1 MDGFEILEKLGDG
14 AYSVVYKVRRKED
27 NKVYALKKVKLQNL
41 SDKEKENSLNE
52 VRILASV
59 KSTFVI
65 AYKEAF
71 IDEKDQ
77 SLCIVMEY
85 ADKGDL
91 YQKIC
96 QFKKMGCLIE
106 EVDVWRIF
114 IQMTKGLKALHD
126 LKILHRDLKSANIF
140 LFSDGSAKIGDLNVS
155 KVAYKG
161 LGYTQTGTPYYASPE
176 VWRDEPYDIKSDIWS
191 LACVTYEMLAL
202 HPPFRA
208 ENMEALY
215 NKVVKCQYGKISDR
229 YSNDISEII
238 KLLLKVKS
246 KDRPTC
252 GQILKH
258 PLVKKRLEFFQA
270 QAGNENIDIDDME
283 EGVLLRTIRI
293 PQNIL
298 FLSDKLP
305 EANYENPYQ
314 KIKNKKSM
322 EKNNS
327 VEKHKDK
334 GNTFPNSCLPD
345 INSKIKK
352 SKQKDSNNNTINNEE
367 EKVCRETDININN
380 NNNIPK
386 IKKKINIVQNK
397 SNNILSIGNKNKGHS
412 LLEKAKLININ
423 DIYNNKQS
431 NVETETNPINIKKE
445 RNNLSKN
452 SSSSKNKN
460 NINIKTIH
468 EKNIDKIYNN
478 EEKNDFKLEDIN
490 QNNNINMNL
499 NMNVNIPSHK
509 KVHSKKNNKRL
520 KELQKYFND
529 LGINEAYKLYIP
541 QLNVVSPNN
550 NNSNN
555 NFNNINNNVNNMKN
569 TKNVNTKKIGNRY
582 GQALPNL
589 YQPHR
594 IRKNNSNSLNHYDN
608 KKNDFIPKPMANR
621 KFNLLLNK
629 KFGIKFI

>member
-27 NKVYALKKVKLQNL
+27 SKIYALKKVRLQNL
-41 SDKEKENSLNE
+41 SEKEKENSLNE

-65 AYKEAF
+65 SYKEAF
-71 IDEKDQ
+71 IDENEK

-96 QFKKMGCLIE
+96 QFKKMGCLID

-155 KVAYKG
+155 KVAHKG

-215 NKVVKCQYGKISDR
+215 NKVIKCQYGKISDR
-229 YSNDISEII
+229 YSSDISEII

-258 PLVKKRLEFFQA
+258 PLVKKRIEFFQA
-270 QAGNENIDIDDME
+270 EAGNENIDIDDME
-283 EGVLLRTIRI
+283 EGVLLKTIRI
-293 PQNIL
+293 PKNIL
-298 FLSDKLP
+298 CLTDKLP
-305 EANYENPYQ
+305 EANYDNPYH
-314 KIKNKKSM
+314 KKKFKKEGSLD
-322 EKNNS
+322 KNND
-327 VEKHKDK
+327 KDK
-334 GNTFPNSCLPD
+334 SNNNTNSDSNKGSTFPNNCLPD

-352 SKQKDSNNNTINNEE
+352 RNDSINSNNLSSEE
-367 EKVCRETDININN
+367 EKVHRNTDLNN
-380 NNNIPK
+380 NYRNKKSN
-386 IKKKINIVQNK
+386 KKK
-397 SNNILSIGNKNKGHS
+397 
-412 LLEKAKLININ
+412 LLTIEPTVDGRGLLKRAKLININ
-423 DIYNNKQS
+423 SKNNNNSKQDII
-431 NVETETNPINIKKE
+431 TETLSTRPLISVE
-445 RNNLSKN
+445 RERIDLKN
-452 SSSSKNKN
+452 SSSSKNK
-460 NINIKTIH
+460 INIKTI
-468 EKNIDKIYNN
+468 DKLYNN
-478 EEKNDFKLEDIN
+478 EEKSNLKTDEIKIEN
-490 QNNNINMNL
+490 PNNANL
-499 NMNVNIPSHK
+499 PNHRRYQTK
-509 KVHSKKNNKRL
+509 KNKRL
-520 KELQKYFND
+520 KELHKYFND
-529 LGINEAYKLYIP
+529 LGINDTYKLYIP
-541 QLNVVSPNN
+541 QINMANSNKNKCNN
-550 NNSNN
+550 NLTN
-555 NFNNINNNVNNMKN
+555 NNINNI
-569 TKNVNTKKIGNRY
+569 KNVNQKRIGNRY
-582 GQALPNL
+582 GHNLPNL

-594 IRKNNSNSLNHYDN
+594 IRKNNSNSLKHYDDI
-608 KKNDFIPKPMANR
+608 KFDLVVKPMQNR
-621 KFNLLLNK
+621 KLNLNL
-629 KFGIKFI
+629 IKI

>member
-1 MDGFEILEKLGDG
+1 MEGFEILEKLGDG

-27 NKVYALKKVKLQNL
+27 SKIYALKKVRLQNL
-41 SDKEKENSLNE
+41 SEKEKENSLNE

-96 QFKKMGCLIE
+96 QFKKIGCLIE

-114 IQMTKGLKALHD
+114 IQMVKGLKALHD

-208 ENMEALY
+208 ENMEKLY
-215 NKVVKCQYGKISDR
+215 KKVVNCQYGKISER
-229 YSNDISEII
+229 YSNDICEII

-258 PLVKKRLEFFQA
+258 PLVKKRIEFFQA

-293 PQNIL
+293 PKNIL

-305 EANYENPYQ
+305 EANYDNPLQ
-314 KIKNKKSM
+314 KIKNKK
-322 EKNNS
+322 EGS
-327 VEKHKDK
+327 VEKDKDKISNDNNK

-345 INSKIKK
+345 IKCNIKK
-352 SKQKDSNNNTINNEE
+352 RNQNDNNTINSNEE
-367 EKVCRETDININN
+367 EKVHRETDININN
-380 NNNIPK
+380 IYKNR
-386 IKKKINIVQNK
+386 KINILPKNK
-397 SNNILSIGNKNKGHS
+397 NSINNISNKIIKEKKNEGTG
-412 LLEKAKLININ
+412 LLKKAKLITIN
-423 DIYNNKQS
+423 DNHNKGKGNNQQ
-431 NVETETNPINIKKE
+431 NLITDINPLVNLSKE
-445 RNNLSKN
+445 KNSLSKN
-452 SSSSKNKN
+452 SSSTKNTN

-468 EKNIDKIYNN
+468 EKNTDNIYNN
-478 EEKNDFKLEDIN
+478 EEKTDIKLEDMN
-490 QNNNINMNL
+490 NL
-499 NMNVNIPSHK
+499 NIPTHK
-509 KVHSKKNNKRL
+509 RFKSRKNNKRL

-541 QLNVVSPNN
+541 QLNIVNNNNN
-550 NNSNN
+550 NNSSNN
-555 NFNNINNNVNNMKN
+555 NFQNINNQNNSNKKN
-569 TKNVNTKKIGNRY
+569 NQRKNGNRY
-582 GQALPNL
+582 GQVLPNL

-594 IRKNNSNSLNHYDN
+594 FTKNNSNSLNHYDN
-608 KKNDFIPKPMANR
+608 SKYDLIPKPLPNR
-621 KFNLLLNK
+621 KLNLLLNK
-629 KFGIKFI
+629 KFGIKLI

>member
-27 NKVYALKKVKLQNL
+27 SKIYALKKVRLQNL
-41 SDKEKENSLNE
+41 SEKEKENSLNE

-65 AYKEAF
+65 SYKEAF
-71 IDEKDQ
+71 IDENEK

-96 QFKKMGCLIE
+96 QFKKMGCLID

-155 KVAYKG
+155 KVAHKG

-191 LACVTYEMLAL
+191 LACVTYEMIAL

-215 NKVVKCQYGKISDR
+215 NKVIKCQYGKISDR
-229 YSNDISEII
+229 YSSDISEII

-258 PLVKKRLEFFQA
+258 PLVKKRIEFFQA
-270 QAGNENIDIDDME
+270 EAGNENIDIDDME
-283 EGVLLRTIRI
+283 EGVLLKTIRI
-293 PQNIL
+293 PKNIL
-298 FLSDKLP
+298 CLTDKLP
-305 EANYENPYQ
+305 EANYDNPYH
-314 KIKNKKSM
+314 KKKFKKEGSI
-322 EKNNS
+322 EKDND
-327 VEKHKDK
+327 KDK
-334 GNTFPNSCLPD
+334 INNNTNIDCNKGSTFPNNCLPD

-352 SKQKDSNNNTINNEE
+352 KNDSNYTNEE
-367 EKVCRETDININN
+367 EKVHRNTDLNSNYRN
-380 NNNIPK
+380 KKSN
-386 IKKKINIVQNK
+386 KKK
-397 SNNILSIGNKNKGHS
+397 
-412 LLEKAKLININ
+412 LLTIEPTVEGRLLKRSKLININ
-423 DIYNNKQS
+423 SKINNNSKQ
-431 NVETETNPINIKKE
+431 EIITETLSTRPLISVEKE
-445 RNNLSKN
+445 RIDLKN
-452 SSSSKNKN
+452 SSSSKNK
-460 NINIKTIH
+460 INIKTI
-468 EKNIDKIYNN
+468 DKLYNN
-478 EEKNDFKLEDIN
+478 EEKSNLKTDEIKIEN
-490 QNNNINMNL
+490 PNNANL
-499 NMNVNIPSHK
+499 PNHK
-509 KVHSKKNNKRL
+509 RYQTKKNKRL
-520 KELQKYFND
+520 KELHKYFND
-529 LGINEAYKLYIP
+529 LGINDTYKLYIP
-541 QLNVVSPNN
+541 QIGIANSNKNKCNN
-550 NNSNN
+550 NLTN
-555 NFNNINNNVNNMKN
+555 NNINNIKN
-569 TKNVNTKKIGNRY
+569 ANQKRIGNRY
-582 GQALPNL
+582 GHNLPNL

-594 IRKNNSNSLNHYDN
+594 IRKNNSNSLKHYDDI
-608 KKNDFIPKPMANR
+608 KFDLVVKPMQHR
-621 KFNLLLNK
+621 KLNLNS
-629 KFGIKFI
+629 IKI

>member
-27 NKVYALKKVKLQNL
+27 SKIYALKKVRLHNL
-41 SDKEKENSLNE
+41 SEKEKENSLNE

-65 AYKEAF
+65 SYKEAF
-71 IDEKDQ
+71 IDENEK

-96 QFKKMGCLIE
+96 QFKKMGCLID

-155 KVAYKG
+155 KVAHKG

-191 LACVTYEMLAL
+191 LACVTYEMIAL

-215 NKVVKCQYGKISDR
+215 NKVIKCQYGKISDR
-229 YSNDISEII
+229 YSSDISEII

-258 PLVKKRLEFFQA
+258 PLVKKRIEFFQA
-270 QAGNENIDIDDME
+270 EAGNENIDIDDME
-283 EGVLLRTIRI
+283 EGVLLKTIRI
-293 PQNIL
+293 PKNIL
-298 FLSDKLP
+298 CLTDKLP
-305 EANYENPYQ
+305 EANYDNPYH
-314 KIKNKKSM
+314 KKKFKKEGSI
-322 EKNNS
+322 EKDND
-327 VEKHKDK
+327 KDK
-334 GNTFPNSCLPD
+334 DKINNNTNIDCNKGSTFPNNCLPD

-352 SKQKDSNNNTINNEE
+352 KNDSNYTNEE
-367 EKVCRETDININN
+367 EKVHRNTDLNN
-380 NNNIPK
+380 NYRNKKSN
-386 IKKKINIVQNK
+386 KKK
-397 SNNILSIGNKNKGHS
+397 
-412 LLEKAKLININ
+412 LLTIEPTVEGRGLLKRSKLININ
-423 DIYNNKQS
+423 SKINNNSKQEIITEALS
-431 NVETETNPINIKKE
+431 TRPLISVEKE
-445 RNNLSKN
+445 RIDLKN
-452 SSSSKNKN
+452 SSSSKNK
-460 NINIKTIH
+460 INIKTI
-468 EKNIDKIYNN
+468 DKLYNN
-478 EEKNDFKLEDIN
+478 EEKSNVKTDEIKIEN
-490 QNNNINMNL
+490 PNNANL
-499 NMNVNIPSHK
+499 PNHK
-509 KVHSKKNNKRL
+509 RYQTKKNKRL
-520 KELQKYFND
+520 KELHKYFND
-529 LGINEAYKLYIP
+529 LGINDTYKLYIP
-541 QLNVVSPNN
+541 QIGIANSNKNKCNN
-550 NNSNN
+550 NLTN
-555 NFNNINNNVNNMKN
+555 NNINNIKN
-569 TKNVNTKKIGNRY
+569 ANQKRIGNRY
-582 GQALPNL
+582 GHNLPNL

-594 IRKNNSNSLNHYDN
+594 IRKNNSNSLKHYDDI
-608 KKNDFIPKPMANR
+608 KFDLVVKPMQHR
-621 KFNLLLNK
+621 KLNLNS
-629 KFGIKFI
+629 IKI

>member
-27 NKVYALKKVKLQNL
+27 SKIYALKKVRLQNL
-41 SDKEKENSLNE
+41 SEKEKENSLNE

-65 AYKEAF
+65 SYKEAF
-71 IDEKDQ
+71 IDENEK

-96 QFKKMGCLIE
+96 QFKKMGCLID

-155 KVAYKG
+155 KVAHKG

-191 LACVTYEMLAL
+191 LACVTYEMIAL

-215 NKVVKCQYGKISDR
+215 NKVIKCQYGKISDR
-229 YSNDISEII
+229 YSSDISEII

-258 PLVKKRLEFFQA
+258 PLVKKRIEFFQA
-270 QAGNENIDIDDME
+270 EAGNENIDIDDME
-283 EGVLLRTIRI
+283 EGVLLKTIRI
-293 PQNIL
+293 PKNIL
-298 FLSDKLP
+298 CLTDKLP
-305 EANYENPYQ
+305 EANYDNPYH
-314 KIKNKKSM
+314 KKKFKKEGSI
-322 EKNNS
+322 EKDND
-327 VEKHKDK
+327 KDK
-334 GNTFPNSCLPD
+334 DKINNNTNIDCNKGSTFPNNCLPD

-352 SKQKDSNNNTINNEE
+352 KNDSNYTNEE
-367 EKVCRETDININN
+367 EKVHRNTDLNN
-380 NNNIPK
+380 NYRNKKSN
-386 IKKKINIVQNK
+386 KKK
-397 SNNILSIGNKNKGHS
+397 
-412 LLEKAKLININ
+412 LLTIEPTVEGRGLLKRSKLININ
-423 DIYNNKQS
+423 SKINNNSKQ
-431 NVETETNPINIKKE
+431 EIITETLSTRPLISVEKE
-445 RNNLSKN
+445 RIDLKN
-452 SSSSKNKN
+452 SSSSKNK
-460 NINIKTIH
+460 INIKTI
-468 EKNIDKIYNN
+468 DKLYNN
-478 EEKNDFKLEDIN
+478 EEKSNLKADEIKIEN
-490 QNNNINMNL
+490 PNNANL
-499 NMNVNIPSHK
+499 PNHK
-509 KVHSKKNNKRL
+509 RYQTKKNKRL
-520 KELQKYFND
+520 KELHKYFND
-529 LGINEAYKLYIP
+529 LGINDTYKLYIP
-541 QLNVVSPNN
+541 QIGIANSNKNKCNN
-550 NNSNN
+550 NLTN
-555 NFNNINNNVNNMKN
+555 NNINNIKN
-569 TKNVNTKKIGNRY
+569 ANQKRIVNRY
-582 GQALPNL
+582 GHNLPNL

-594 IRKNNSNSLNHYDN
+594 IRKNNSNSLKHYDDI
-608 KKNDFIPKPMANR
+608 KFDLVVKPMQHR
-621 KFNLLLNK
+621 KLNLNS
-629 KFGIKFI
+629 IKI

>member
-27 NKVYALKKVKLQNL
+27 SKIYALKKVRLQNL
-41 SDKEKENSLNE
+41 SEKEKENSLNE

-65 AYKEAF
+65 SYKEAF
-71 IDEKDQ
+71 IDENEK

-96 QFKKMGCLIE
+96 QFKKMGCLID

-155 KVAYKG
+155 KVAHKG

-191 LACVTYEMLAL
+191 LACVTYEMIAL

-215 NKVVKCQYGKISDR
+215 NKVIKCQYGKISDR
-229 YSNDISEII
+229 YSSDISEII

-258 PLVKKRLEFFQA
+258 PLVKKRIEFFQA
-270 QAGNENIDIDDME
+270 EAGNENIDIDDME
-283 EGVLLRTIRI
+283 EGVLLKTIRI
-293 PQNIL
+293 PKNIL
-298 FLSDKLP
+298 CLTDKLP
-305 EANYENPYQ
+305 EANYDNPYHKKKFKKEGSIEKDNDKD
-314 KIKNKKSM
+314 KI
-322 EKNNS
+322 NNNTNI
-327 VEKHKDK
+327 DCNK
-334 GNTFPNSCLPD
+334 GNTFPNNCLPD

-352 SKQKDSNNNTINNEE
+352 KNDSNYTNEE
-367 EKVCRETDININN
+367 EKVHRNTDLNN
-380 NNNIPK
+380 NYRNKKSN
-386 IKKKINIVQNK
+386 KKK
-397 SNNILSIGNKNKGHS
+397 
-412 LLEKAKLININ
+412 LLTIEPTVEGRGLLKRSKLININ
-423 DIYNNKQS
+423 SKINNNSKQ
-431 NVETETNPINIKKE
+431 EIITETLSTRPLISVEKE
-445 RNNLSKN
+445 RIDLKN
-452 SSSSKNKN
+452 SSSSKNK
-460 NINIKTIH
+460 INIKTI
-468 EKNIDKIYNN
+468 DKLYNN
-478 EEKNDFKLEDIN
+478 EEKSNLKTDEIKIEN
-490 QNNNINMNL
+490 PNNANL
-499 NMNVNIPSHK
+499 PNHK
-509 KVHSKKNNKRL
+509 RYQTKKNKRL
-520 KELQKYFND
+520 KELHKYFND
-529 LGINEAYKLYIP
+529 LGINDTYKLYIP
-541 QLNVVSPNN
+541 QIGIANSNKNKCNN
-550 NNSNN
+550 NLTN
-555 NFNNINNNVNNMKN
+555 NNINNIKN
-569 TKNVNTKKIGNRY
+569 ANQKRIGNRY
-582 GQALPNL
+582 GHNLPNL

-594 IRKNNSNSLNHYDN
+594 IRKNNSNSLKHYDDI
-608 KKNDFIPKPMANR
+608 KFDLVVKPMQHR
-621 KFNLLLNK
+621 KLNLNS
-629 KFGIKFI
+629 IKI

>member
-14 AYSVVYKVRRKED
+14 SYSVVYKVKRKED
-27 NKVYALKKVKLQNL
+27 SKIYALKKVKLQNL
-41 SDKEKENSLNE
+41 SEKEKENSLNE

-215 NKVVKCQYGKISDR
+215 NKVIKCQYGKISDR
-229 YSNDISEII
+229 YSSDISEII

-258 PLVKKRLEFFQA
+258 PLVKKRLEYFQA
-270 QAGNENIDIDDME
+270 EAGNENIDIDDME

-293 PQNIL
+293 PKNIL
-298 FLSDKLP
+298 CLTDKLP
-305 EANYENPYQ
+305 EANYDNPFPKK
-314 KIKNKKSM
+314 KIKKEGNL
-322 EKNNS
+322 ERNNDKIGNNTNS
-327 VEKHKDK
+327 NINNK

-345 INSKIKK
+345 INCKINHKMNE
-352 SKQKDSNNNTINNEE
+352 NNITLPHEE
-367 EKVCRETDININN
+367 EKIHRETDSNKNLSKNKKNKKNSKNLLTIESKNEGLSLLKKAKLMDLNNIHINN
-380 NNNIPK
+380 NNNIKQDIMKEVKTKPLA
-386 IKKKINIVQNK
+386 N
-397 SNNILSIGNKNKGHS
+397 LS
-412 LLEKAKLININ
+412 
-423 DIYNNKQS
+423 
-431 NVETETNPINIKKE
+431 KE
-445 RNNLSKN
+445 RSSLSKN
-452 SSSSKNKN
+452 SSSSKNKIN
-460 NINIKTIH
+460 LNIKTIH
-468 EKNIDKIYNN
+468 EKNIDKVYNN
-478 EEKNDFKLEDIN
+478 EEKNDMKLDDIN
-490 QNNNINMNL
+490 LNL
-499 NMNVNIPSHK
+499 PTHK
-509 KVHSKKNNKRL
+509 KYQSKKRNKRL
-520 KELQKYFND
+520 KDLQKYFND

-541 QLNVVSPNN
+541 QLNLGTTP
-550 NNSNN
+550 NSNN
-555 NFNNINNNVNNMKN
+555 NHNNFNTNVNNYIKN
-569 TKNVNTKKIGNRY
+569 DNHRKIGNRY
-582 GQALPNL
+582 GQNLPSL
-589 YQPHR
+589 YKPHM
-594 IRKNNSNSLNHYDN
+594 IRKNNSNSLNHYDTE
-608 KKNDFIPKPMANR
+608 KYDLIPKPLN
-621 KFNLLLNK
+621 KKLNVLLNK
-629 KFGIKFI
+629 KFGIKLI

>member
-27 NKVYALKKVKLQNL
+27 SNIYALKKVRLQNL

-96 QFKKMGCLIE
+96 QFKKIGCLIE

-114 IQMTKGLKALHD
+114 IQMVKGLKALHD

-155 KVAYKG
+155 KVAHKG

-215 NKVVKCQYGKISDR
+215 NKVVKCQYGKISER
-229 YSNDISEII
+229 YSSDISEII

-246 KDRPTC
+246 KERPTC

-258 PLVKKRLEFFQA
+258 PLVKKRIEFFQA
-270 QAGNENIDIDDME
+270 EAGNENIDIDDME

-293 PQNIL
+293 PKNIL

-314 KIKNKKSM
+314 KVKNKKDGSV
-322 EKNNS
+322 EKNND
-327 VEKHKDK
+327 KINNINNK

-345 INSKIKK
+345 INLKFKK
-352 SKQKDSNNNTINNEE
+352 KKQNENNNNTINNEE
-367 EKVCRETDININN
+367 EKVHRETDININN
-380 NNNIPK
+380 LNKNIKNNL
-386 IKKKINIVQNK
+386 QNK
-397 SNNILSIGNKNKGHS
+397 ILKEKKSDGMG
-412 LLEKAKLININ
+412 LLKKAKLIKIN
-423 DIYNNKQS
+423 DIHNKNS
-431 NVETETNPINIKKE
+431 PKHKSVTEMNPLSKE
-445 RNNLSKN
+445 KSSLCKN
-452 SSSSKNKN
+452 SSSSKNKIN
-460 NINIKTIH
+460 LNIKTIQ
-468 EKNIDKIYNN
+468 EKTIDNQYNN
-478 EEKNDFKLEDIN
+478 EEKTKED
-490 QNNNINMNL
+490 NL
-499 NMNVNIPSHK
+499 NLPTHK
-509 KVHSKKNNKRL
+509 RFQSRKNNKRL

-541 QLNVVSPNN
+541 QLNMVSPNN
-550 NNSNN
+550 NNSNSNFQNSN
-555 NFNNINNNVNNMKN
+555 NYNSNIKYNN
-569 TKNVNTKKIGNRY
+569 KKSKGNRY
-582 GQALPNL
+582 GQVLPNL
-589 YQPHR
+589 YQNYR
-594 IRKNNSNSLNHYDN
+594 INRNNSNSLNHYDN
-608 KKNDFIPKPMANR
+608 SKYDLIPKPLPNR
-621 KFNLLLNK
+621 KLNLLLNK
-629 KFGIKFI
+629 KFGIKLI

>member
-27 NKVYALKKVKLQNL
+27 SKIYALKKVRLQNL
-41 SDKEKENSLNE
+41 SEKEKENSLNE

-65 AYKEAF
+65 SYKEAF
-71 IDEKDQ
+71 IDENEK

-96 QFKKMGCLIE
+96 QFKKMGCLID

-155 KVAYKG
+155 KVAHKG

-191 LACVTYEMLAL
+191 LACVTYEMIAL

-215 NKVVKCQYGKISDR
+215 NKVIKCQYGKISDR
-229 YSNDISEII
+229 YSSDISEII

-258 PLVKKRLEFFQA
+258 PLVKKRIEFFQA
-270 QAGNENIDIDDME
+270 EAGNENIDIDDME
-283 EGVLLRTIRI
+283 EGVLLKTIRI
-293 PQNIL
+293 PKNIL
-298 FLSDKLP
+298 CLTDKLP
-305 EANYENPYQ
+305 EANYDNPYH
-314 KIKNKKSM
+314 KKKFKKEGSI
-322 EKNNS
+322 EKDND
-327 VEKHKDK
+327 KDK
-334 GNTFPNSCLPD
+334 INNNTNIDCNKGSTFPNNCLPD

-352 SKQKDSNNNTINNEE
+352 KNDSNYTNEE
-367 EKVCRETDININN
+367 EKVHRNTDLNN
-380 NNNIPK
+380 NYRNKKSN
-386 IKKKINIVQNK
+386 KKK
-397 SNNILSIGNKNKGHS
+397 
-412 LLEKAKLININ
+412 LLTIEPTVEGRGLLKRSKLININ
-423 DIYNNKQS
+423 SKINNNSKQ
-431 NVETETNPINIKKE
+431 EIITETLSTRPLISVEKE
-445 RNNLSKN
+445 RIDLKN
-452 SSSSKNKN
+452 SSSSKNK
-460 NINIKTIH
+460 INIKTI
-468 EKNIDKIYNN
+468 DKLYNN
-478 EEKNDFKLEDIN
+478 EEKSNVKTDEIKIEN
-490 QNNNINMNL
+490 PNNANL
-499 NMNVNIPSHK
+499 PNHK
-509 KVHSKKNNKRL
+509 RYQTKKNKRL
-520 KELQKYFND
+520 KELHKYFND
-529 LGINEAYKLYIP
+529 LGINDTYKLYIP
-541 QLNVVSPNN
+541 QIGIANSNKNKCNN
-550 NNSNN
+550 NLTNN
-555 NFNNINNNVNNMKN
+555 NIKNIIQ
-569 TKNVNTKKIGNRY
+569 KKIGNRY
-582 GQALPNL
+582 GHNLPNL

-594 IRKNNSNSLNHYDN
+594 IRKNNSNSLKHYDDI
-608 KKNDFIPKPMANR
+608 KFDLVVKPMKNR
-621 KFNLLLNK
+621 KLNLNL
-629 KFGIKFI
+629 IKV

>member
-14 AYSVVYKVRRKED
+14 SYSVVYKVKRKED
-27 NKVYALKKVKLQNL
+27 SKIYALKKVKLQNL
-41 SDKEKENSLNE
+41 SEKEKENSLNE

-155 KVAYKG
+155 KVAHKG

-215 NKVVKCQYGKISDR
+215 NKVIKCQYGKISDR
-229 YSNDISEII
+229 YSSDISEIL

-246 KDRPTC
+246 KNRPTC

-258 PLVKKRLEFFQA
+258 PLVKKRLEYFQA
-270 QAGNENIDIDDME
+270 EAGNENIDIDDME

-293 PQNIL
+293 PKNIL
-298 FLSDKLP
+298 CLTDKLP
-305 EANYENPYQ
+305 EANYDNPFPKK
-314 KIKNKKSM
+314 KIKKEGNL
-322 EKNNS
+322 ERNNDKIGNNTNS
-327 VEKHKDK
+327 NINNK

-345 INSKIKK
+345 INCKINHKMNEK
-352 SKQKDSNNNTINNEE
+352 NITLPHEE
-367 EKVCRETDININN
+367 EKIHRETDSNKNLSKNKKNKKNSKNLLTIESKNEGLSLLKKAKLMDLNNIHINN
-380 NNNIPK
+380 NNNIKQDIMKEVKTKPLA
-386 IKKKINIVQNK
+386 N
-397 SNNILSIGNKNKGHS
+397 LS
-412 LLEKAKLININ
+412 
-423 DIYNNKQS
+423 
-431 NVETETNPINIKKE
+431 KE
-445 RNNLSKN
+445 RSSLSKN
-452 SSSSKNKN
+452 SSSSKNKIN
-460 NINIKTIH
+460 LNIKTIH
-468 EKNIDKIYNN
+468 EKNIDKVYNN
-478 EEKNDFKLEDIN
+478 EEKNDMKLDDIN
-490 QNNNINMNL
+490 LNL
-499 NMNVNIPSHK
+499 PTHK
-509 KVHSKKNNKRL
+509 KYQSKKRNKRL
-520 KELQKYFND
+520 KDLQKYFND

-541 QLNVVSPNN
+541 QLNLGTTA
-550 NNSNN
+550 NSNN
-555 NFNNINNNVNNMKN
+555 YHNNFNTNVNNYIKN
-569 TKNVNTKKIGNRY
+569 DNHRKIGNRY
-582 GQALPNL
+582 GQNLPSL
-589 YQPHR
+589 YKPHM
-594 IRKNNSNSLNHYDN
+594 IRKNNSNSLNHYDTE
-608 KKNDFIPKPMANR
+608 KYDLIPKPPN
-621 KFNLLLNK
+621 KKLNVLLNK
-629 KFGIKFI
+629 KFGIKLI

>member
-1 MDGFEILEKLGDG
+1 MEGFEILEKLGDG

-27 NKVYALKKVKLQNL
+27 SKVYALKKVRLQNL

-71 IDEKDQ
+71 IDENDK

-114 IQMTKGLKALHD
+114 IQMVKGLKALHD

-176 VWRDEPYDIKSDIWS
+176 VWRDEPYDTKSDIWS

-215 NKVVKCQYGKISDR
+215 NKVSKCQYGKISDR

-238 KLLLKVKS
+238 KLLLKLKS
-246 KDRPTC
+246 KDRPSC

-258 PLVKKRLEFFQA
+258 PLVKKRIEFFQA

-293 PQNIL
+293 PKNIL

-305 EANYENPYQ
+305 EANYDNPHS
-314 KIKNKKSM
+314 KSKDKKEGSV
-322 EKNNS
+322 EKNN
-327 VEKHKDK
+327 EKLDNNIINK
-334 GNTFPNSCLPD
+334 GNTFPNNCLPD
-345 INSKIKK
+345 INSRIKRK
-352 SKQKDSNNNTINNEE
+352 KQNESNNNLRKEE
-367 EKVCRETDININN
+367 EKVHKETDIN
-380 NNNIPK
+380 NNIEK
-386 IKKKINIVQNK
+386 NKKIELNVIQKNK
-397 SNNILSIGNKNKGHS
+397 SNKSNKISREKKSESFG
-412 LLEKAKLININ
+412 LLKKTKLIKIN
-423 DIYNNKQS
+423 DNHSKNNNQQNLITEINPLS
-431 NVETETNPINIKKE
+431 NISKE
-445 RNNLSKN
+445 KNNLSKN
-452 SSSSKNKN
+452 SSSSKNKI

-468 EKNIDKIYNN
+468 EKNNDKFYNN
-478 EEKNDFKLEDIN
+478 EEKNDAKID
-490 QNNNINMNL
+490 NINNL
-499 NMNVNIPSHK
+499 NLPPHK
-509 KVHSKKNNKRL
+509 RFQNRKNNKRL

-529 LGINEAYKLYIP
+529 LGVNEAYKLYIP

-550 NNSNN
+550 DSKN
-555 NFNNINNNVNNMKN
+555 NFNNNKISNQN
-569 TKNVNTKKIGNRY
+569 KIGNRY
-582 GQALPNL
+582 GQHLPNL
-589 YQPHR
+589 YQHR
-594 IRKNNSNSLNHYDN
+594 IRKNNSNSLNRYDN
-608 KKNDFIPKPMANR
+608 NNKKYDIIPKPVPNR
-621 KFNLLLNK
+621 KLNLLLNK
-629 KFGIKFI
+629 KFGIKLI

>member
-27 NKVYALKKVKLQNL
+27 SKIYALKKVRLQNL
-41 SDKEKENSLNE
+41 SEKEKENSLNE

-65 AYKEAF
+65 SYKEAF
-71 IDEKDQ
+71 IDENEK

-96 QFKKMGCLIE
+96 QFKKMGCLID

-155 KVAYKG
+155 KVAHKG

-191 LACVTYEMLAL
+191 LACVTYEMIAL

-215 NKVVKCQYGKISDR
+215 NKVIKCQYGKISDR
-229 YSNDISEII
+229 YSSDISEII

-258 PLVKKRLEFFQA
+258 PLVKKRIEFFQA
-270 QAGNENIDIDDME
+270 EAGNENIDIDDME
-283 EGVLLRTIRI
+283 EGVLLKTIRI
-293 PQNIL
+293 PKNIL
-298 FLSDKLP
+298 CLTDKLP
-305 EANYENPYQ
+305 EANYDNPYH
-314 KIKNKKSM
+314 KKKFKKEGSI
-322 EKNNS
+322 EKDND
-327 VEKHKDK
+327 KDK
-334 GNTFPNSCLPD
+334 DKINNNTNIDCNKGSTFPNNCLPD

-352 SKQKDSNNNTINNEE
+352 KNDSNYTNEE
-367 EKVCRETDININN
+367 EKVHRNTDLNN
-380 NNNIPK
+380 NYRNKKSN
-386 IKKKINIVQNK
+386 KKK
-397 SNNILSIGNKNKGHS
+397 
-412 LLEKAKLININ
+412 LLTIEPTVEGRGLLKRSKLININ
-423 DIYNNKQS
+423 SKINNNSKQ
-431 NVETETNPINIKKE
+431 EIITETLSTRPLISVEKE
-445 RNNLSKN
+445 RIDLKN
-452 SSSSKNKN
+452 SSSSKNK
-460 NINIKTIH
+460 INIKTI
-468 EKNIDKIYNN
+468 DKLYNN
-478 EEKNDFKLEDIN
+478 EEKSNLKTDEIKIEN
-490 QNNNINMNL
+490 PNNANL
-499 NMNVNIPSHK
+499 PNHK
-509 KVHSKKNNKRL
+509 RYQTKKNKRL
-520 KELQKYFND
+520 KELHKYFND
-529 LGINEAYKLYIP
+529 LGINDTYKLYIP
-541 QLNVVSPNN
+541 QIGIANSNKNKCNN
-550 NNSNN
+550 NLTN
-555 NFNNINNNVNNMKN
+555 NNINNIKN
-569 TKNVNTKKIGNRY
+569 ANQKRIGNRY
-582 GQALPNL
+582 GHNLPNL

-594 IRKNNSNSLNHYDN
+594 IRKNNSNSLKHYEDI
-608 KKNDFIPKPMANR
+608 KFDLVVKPMQKR
-621 KFNLLLNK
+621 KLNLNL
-629 KFGIKFI
+629 IKI

>member
-1 MDGFEILEKLGDG
+1 MEGFEILEKLGDG

-27 NKVYALKKVKLQNL
+27 SKIYALKKVRLQNL
-41 SDKEKENSLNE
+41 SEKEKENSLNE

-96 QFKKMGCLIE
+96 QFKKIGCLIE

-114 IQMTKGLKALHD
+114 IQMVKGLKALHD

-208 ENMEALY
+208 ENMEKLY
-215 NKVVKCQYGKISDR
+215 KKVVNCQYGKISER
-229 YSNDISEII
+229 YSNDICEII

-258 PLVKKRLEFFQA
+258 PLVKKRIEFFQA

-293 PQNIL
+293 PKNIL

-305 EANYENPYQ
+305 EANYDNPLQ
-314 KIKNKKSM
+314 KIKNKK
-322 EKNNS
+322 EGS
-327 VEKHKDK
+327 VEKDKDKNNDNNK

-345 INSKIKK
+345 IKCNIKK
-352 SKQKDSNNNTINNEE
+352 RNQNDNNTINSNEE
-367 EKVCRETDININN
+367 EKVHRETDININN
-380 NNNIPK
+380 IYKNR
-386 IKKKINIVQNK
+386 KINILPKNK
-397 SNNILSIGNKNKGHS
+397 NSINNINNKIIKEKKNEGTG
-412 LLEKAKLININ
+412 LLKKAKLITIN
-423 DIYNNKQS
+423 DNHNKGKGNNQQ
-431 NVETETNPINIKKE
+431 NIITDINPLVNLSKE
-445 RNNLSKN
+445 KNSLSKN
-452 SSSSKNKN
+452 SSSTKNTN

-468 EKNIDKIYNN
+468 EKNIDNIYNN
-478 EEKNDFKLEDIN
+478 EEKTDIKLEDMN
-490 QNNNINMNL
+490 NL
-499 NMNVNIPSHK
+499 NIPTHK
-509 KVHSKKNNKRL
+509 RFKSRKNNKRL

-541 QLNVVSPNN
+541 QLNIVNNNNN
-550 NNSNN
+550 NNSSNN
-555 NFNNINNNVNNMKN
+555 NFQNINNQNNSNKKN
-569 TKNVNTKKIGNRY
+569 KQRKNGNRY
-582 GQALPNL
+582 GQVLPNL

-594 IRKNNSNSLNHYDN
+594 FTKNNSNSLNHYDN
-608 KKNDFIPKPMANR
+608 SKYDLIPKPLPNR
-621 KFNLLLNK
+621 KLNLLLNK
-629 KFGIKFI
+629 KFGIKLI

>member
-1 MDGFEILEKLGDG
+1 MEGFEILEKLGDG

-27 NKVYALKKVKLQNL
+27 SKIYALKKVRLQNL
-41 SDKEKENSLNE
+41 SEKEKENSLNE

-96 QFKKMGCLIE
+96 QFKKIGCLIE

-114 IQMTKGLKALHD
+114 IQMVKGLKALHD

-215 NKVVKCQYGKISDR
+215 NKVAKCQYGKISDR
-229 YSNDISEII
+229 YSSDISEII

-258 PLVKKRLEFFQA
+258 PLVKKRIEFFQA
-270 QAGNENIDIDDME
+270 EAGNENIDIEDSE

-293 PQNIL
+293 PKNIL
-298 FLSDKLP
+298 FLSEKLP
-305 EANYENPYQ
+305 EANYDNPYQ
-314 KIKNKKSM
+314 KIKNKK
-322 EKNNS
+322 NGS
-327 VEKHKDK
+327 VEKNIDKPNNMNNK

-345 INSKIKK
+345 INLKIKK
-352 SKQKDSNNNTINNEE
+352 RNQNDDNNNTINNEE
-367 EKVCRETDININN
+367 EKVHRETDIDIYNNMHKNKNI
-380 NNNIPK
+380 IL
-386 IKKKINIVQNK
+386 QNK
-397 SNNILSIGNKNKGHS
+397 ILKEKKNEGLGLFK
-412 LLEKAKLININ
+412 KAKLIKIN
-423 DIYNNKQS
+423 DKHIKNNQQQNS
-431 NVETETNPINIKKE
+431 VTEVNHLINLSKE
-445 RNNLSKN
+445 KNSLSKN
-452 SSSSKNKN
+452 SSSTKNKNN

-468 EKNIDKIYNN
+468 EKNLDNTYNN
-478 EEKNDFKLEDIN
+478 EEKTKEEN
-490 QNNNINMNL
+490 NL
-499 NMNVNIPSHK
+499 NLPTHK
-509 KVHSKKNNKRL
+509 RFQSRKNNKRL

-541 QLNVVSPNN
+541 QLNVGSPNN

-555 NFNNINNNVNNMKN
+555 NFQNINIKNNNIKKN
-569 TKNVNTKKIGNRY
+569 KGNRY

-589 YQPHR
+589 YQNYR
-594 IRKNNSNSLNHYDN
+594 INRNNSNSLNHYDN
-608 KKNDFIPKPMANR
+608 SKYDAIPKPAPNR
-621 KFNLLLNK
+621 KFNLLLHK
-629 KFGIKFI
+629 KFGIKLI

>member
-27 NKVYALKKVKLQNL
+27 SNIYALKKVRLQNL

-96 QFKKMGCLIE
+96 QFKKIGCLIE

-114 IQMTKGLKALHD
+114 IQMVKGLKALHD

-155 KVAYKG
+155 KVAHKG

-215 NKVVKCQYGKISDR
+215 NKVVKCQYGKISER
-229 YSNDISEII
+229 YSSDISEII

-246 KDRPTC
+246 KERPTC

-258 PLVKKRLEFFQA
+258 PLVKKRIEFFQA
-270 QAGNENIDIDDME
+270 EAGNENIDIDDME

-293 PQNIL
+293 PKNIL

-314 KIKNKKSM
+314 KVKNKKDGSV
-322 EKNNS
+322 EKNND
-327 VEKHKDK
+327 KINNINNK

-345 INSKIKK
+345 INLKFKK
-352 SKQKDSNNNTINNEE
+352 KKQNENNNNTINNEE
-367 EKVCRETDININN
+367 EKVHRETDININN
-380 NNNIPK
+380 LNKNIKNNL
-386 IKKKINIVQNK
+386 QNK
-397 SNNILSIGNKNKGHS
+397 ILKEKKSDGMG
-412 LLEKAKLININ
+412 LLKKAKLIKIN
-423 DIYNNKQS
+423 DIHNKNS
-431 NVETETNPINIKKE
+431 PKHKSVTEMNPLV
-445 RNNLSKN
+445 NLSKEKSSLCKN
-452 SSSSKNKN
+452 SSSSKNKIN
-460 NINIKTIH
+460 LNIKTIQ
-468 EKNIDKIYNN
+468 EKTIDNQYNN
-478 EEKNDFKLEDIN
+478 EEKTKED
-490 QNNNINMNL
+490 NL
-499 NMNVNIPSHK
+499 NLPTHK
-509 KVHSKKNNKRL
+509 RFQSRKNNKRL

-541 QLNVVSPNN
+541 QLNMVSPNN
-550 NNSNN
+550 NNSNSNFQNSN
-555 NFNNINNNVNNMKN
+555 NYNSNIKYNN
-569 TKNVNTKKIGNRY
+569 KKSKGNRY
-582 GQALPNL
+582 GQVLPNL
-589 YQPHR
+589 YQNYR
-594 IRKNNSNSLNHYDN
+594 INRNNSNSLNHYDN
-608 KKNDFIPKPMANR
+608 SKYDLIPKPLPNR
-621 KFNLLLNK
+621 KLNLLLNK
-629 KFGIKFI
+629 KFGIKLI

>member
-27 NKVYALKKVKLQNL
+27 SNIYALKKVRLQNL

-96 QFKKMGCLIE
+96 QFKKIGCLIE

-114 IQMTKGLKALHD
+114 IQMVKGLKALHD

-155 KVAYKG
+155 KVAHKG

-215 NKVVKCQYGKISDR
+215 NKVVKCQYGKISER
-229 YSNDISEII
+229 YSSDISEII

-246 KDRPTC
+246 KERPTC

-258 PLVKKRLEFFQA
+258 PLVKKRIEFFQA
-270 QAGNENIDIDDME
+270 EAGNENIDIDDME

-293 PQNIL
+293 PKNIL

-314 KIKNKKSM
+314 KVKNKKDGSV
-322 EKNNS
+322 EKNND
-327 VEKHKDK
+327 KINNINNK

-345 INSKIKK
+345 INLKFKK
-352 SKQKDSNNNTINNEE
+352 KKQNENNNNTINNEE
-367 EKVCRETDININN
+367 EKVHRETDININN
-380 NNNIPK
+380 LNKNIKNNL
-386 IKKKINIVQNK
+386 QNK
-397 SNNILSIGNKNKGHS
+397 ILKEKKSDGMG
-412 LLEKAKLININ
+412 LLKKAKLIKIN
-423 DIYNNKQS
+423 DIHNKNS
-431 NVETETNPINIKKE
+431 PKHKSVTEMNPLVNLSKE
-445 RNNLSKN
+445 KSSLSKN
-452 SSSSKNKN
+452 SSSSKNKIN
-460 NINIKTIH
+460 LNIKTIQ
-468 EKNIDKIYNN
+468 EKTIDNQYNN
-478 EEKNDFKLEDIN
+478 EEKTKED
-490 QNNNINMNL
+490 NL
-499 NMNVNIPSHK
+499 NLPTHK
-509 KVHSKKNNKRL
+509 RFQSRKNNKRL

-541 QLNVVSPNN
+541 QLNMVNPNN
-550 NNSNN
+550 NNSNSNFQNSN
-555 NFNNINNNVNNMKN
+555 NYNSNIKYNN
-569 TKNVNTKKIGNRY
+569 KKSKGNRY
-582 GQALPNL
+582 GQVLPNL
-589 YQPHR
+589 YQNYR
-594 IRKNNSNSLNHYDN
+594 INRNNSNSLNHYDN
-608 KKNDFIPKPMANR
+608 SKYDLIPKPLPNR
-621 KFNLLLNK
+621 KLNLLLNK
-629 KFGIKFI
+629 KFGIKLI

>member
-27 NKVYALKKVKLQNL
+27 SKIYALKKVRLHNL
-41 SDKEKENSLNE
+41 SEKEKENSLNE

-65 AYKEAF
+65 SYKEAF
-71 IDEKDQ
+71 IDENEK

-96 QFKKMGCLIE
+96 QFKKMGCLID

-155 KVAYKG
+155 KVAHKG

-191 LACVTYEMLAL
+191 LACVTYEMIAL

-215 NKVVKCQYGKISDR
+215 NKVIKCQYGKISDR
-229 YSNDISEII
+229 YSSDISEII

-258 PLVKKRLEFFQA
+258 PLVKKRIEFFQA
-270 QAGNENIDIDDME
+270 EAGNENIDIDDME
-283 EGVLLRTIRI
+283 EGVLLKTIRI
-293 PQNIL
+293 PKNIL
-298 FLSDKLP
+298 CLTDKLP
-305 EANYENPYQ
+305 EANYDNPYH
-314 KIKNKKSM
+314 KKKFKKEGSI
-322 EKNNS
+322 EKDND
-327 VEKHKDK
+327 KDK
-334 GNTFPNSCLPD
+334 DKINNNTNIDCNKGSTFPNNCLPD

-352 SKQKDSNNNTINNEE
+352 KNDSNYTNEE
-367 EKVCRETDININN
+367 EKVHRNTDLNN
-380 NNNIPK
+380 NYRNKKSN
-386 IKKKINIVQNK
+386 KKK
-397 SNNILSIGNKNKGHS
+397 
-412 LLEKAKLININ
+412 LLTIEPTVEGRGLLKRSKLININ
-423 DIYNNKQS
+423 SKINNNSKQ
-431 NVETETNPINIKKE
+431 EIITETLSTRPLISVEKE
-445 RNNLSKN
+445 RIDLKN
-452 SSSSKNKN
+452 SSSSKNK
-460 NINIKTIH
+460 INIKTI
-468 EKNIDKIYNN
+468 DKLYNN
-478 EEKNDFKLEDIN
+478 EEKSNLKTDEIKIEN
-490 QNNNINMNL
+490 PNNANL
-499 NMNVNIPSHK
+499 PNHK
-509 KVHSKKNNKRL
+509 RYQTKKNKRL
-520 KELQKYFND
+520 KELHKYFND
-529 LGINEAYKLYIP
+529 LGINDTYKLYIP
-541 QLNVVSPNN
+541 QIGIANSNKNKCNN
-550 NNSNN
+550 NLTN
-555 NFNNINNNVNNMKN
+555 NNINNIKN
-569 TKNVNTKKIGNRY
+569 ANQKRIGNRY
-582 GQALPNL
+582 GHNLPNL

-594 IRKNNSNSLNHYDN
+594 IRKNNSNSLKHYDDI
-608 KKNDFIPKPMANR
+608 KFDLVVKPMQHR
-621 KFNLLLNK
+621 KLNLNS
-629 KFGIKFI
+629 IKI

>member
-27 NKVYALKKVKLQNL
+27 SNIYALKKVRLQNL

-96 QFKKMGCLIE
+96 QFKKIGCLIE

-114 IQMTKGLKALHD
+114 IQMVKGLKALHD

-155 KVAYKG
+155 KVAHKG

-215 NKVVKCQYGKISDR
+215 NKVVKCQYGKISER
-229 YSNDISEII
+229 YSSDISEII

-246 KDRPTC
+246 KERPTC

-258 PLVKKRLEFFQA
+258 PLVKKRIEFFQA
-270 QAGNENIDIDDME
+270 EAGNENIDIDDME

-293 PQNIL
+293 PKNIL

-314 KIKNKKSM
+314 KVKNKKDGSV
-322 EKNNS
+322 EKNND
-327 VEKHKDK
+327 KINNINNK

-345 INSKIKK
+345 INLKFKK
-352 SKQKDSNNNTINNEE
+352 KKQNENNTNTINNEE
-367 EKVCRETDININN
+367 EKVHRETDININN
-380 NNNIPK
+380 LNKNIKNNL
-386 IKKKINIVQNK
+386 QNK
-397 SNNILSIGNKNKGHS
+397 ILKEKKSDGMG
-412 LLEKAKLININ
+412 LLKKAKLIKIN
-423 DIYNNKQS
+423 DIHNKNS
-431 NVETETNPINIKKE
+431 PKHKSVTEMNPLVNLSKE
-445 RNNLSKN
+445 KSSLSKN
-452 SSSSKNKN
+452 SSSSKNKIN
-460 NINIKTIH
+460 LNIKTIQ
-468 EKNIDKIYNN
+468 EKTIDNQYNN
-478 EEKNDFKLEDIN
+478 EEKTKED
-490 QNNNINMNL
+490 NL
-499 NMNVNIPSHK
+499 NLPTHK
-509 KVHSKKNNKRL
+509 RFQSRKNNKRL

-541 QLNVVSPNN
+541 QLNMVSPNN
-550 NNSNN
+550 NNSNSNFQNSN
-555 NFNNINNNVNNMKN
+555 NYNSNIKYNN
-569 TKNVNTKKIGNRY
+569 KKSKGNRY
-582 GQALPNL
+582 GQVLPNL
-589 YQPHR
+589 YQNYR
-594 IRKNNSNSLNHYDN
+594 INRNNSNSLNHYDN
-608 KKNDFIPKPMANR
+608 SKYDLIPKPLPNR
-621 KFNLLLNK
+621 KLNLLLNK
-629 KFGIKFI
+629 KFGIKLI

>member
-27 NKVYALKKVKLQNL
+27 SKIYALKKVRLQNL
-41 SDKEKENSLNE
+41 SEKEKENSLNE

-65 AYKEAF
+65 SYKEAF
-71 IDEKDQ
+71 IDENEK

-96 QFKKMGCLIE
+96 QFKKMGCLID

-155 KVAYKG
+155 KVAHKG

-191 LACVTYEMLAL
+191 LACVTYEMIAL

-215 NKVVKCQYGKISDR
+215 NKVIKCQYGKISDR
-229 YSNDISEII
+229 YSSDISEII

-258 PLVKKRLEFFQA
+258 PLVKKRIEFFQA
-270 QAGNENIDIDDME
+270 EAGNENIDIDDME
-283 EGVLLRTIRI
+283 EGVLLKTIRI
-293 PQNIL
+293 PKNIL
-298 FLSDKLP
+298 CLTDKLP
-305 EANYENPYQ
+305 EANYDNPYH
-314 KIKNKKSM
+314 KKKFKKEGSI
-322 EKNNS
+322 EKDND
-327 VEKHKDK
+327 KDK
-334 GNTFPNSCLPD
+334 DKINNNTNIDCNKGSTFPNNCLPD

-352 SKQKDSNNNTINNEE
+352 KNDSNYTNEE
-367 EKVCRETDININN
+367 EKVHRNTDLNSNYRN
-380 NNNIPK
+380 KKSN
-386 IKKKINIVQNK
+386 KKK
-397 SNNILSIGNKNKGHS
+397 
-412 LLEKAKLININ
+412 LLTIEPTVEGRGLLKRSKLININ
-423 DIYNNKQS
+423 SKINNNSKQ
-431 NVETETNPINIKKE
+431 EIITETLSTRPLISVEKE
-445 RNNLSKN
+445 RIDLKN
-452 SSSSKNKN
+452 SSSSKNK
-460 NINIKTIH
+460 INIKTI
-468 EKNIDKIYNN
+468 DKLYNN
-478 EEKNDFKLEDIN
+478 EEKSNLKTDEIKIEN
-490 QNNNINMNL
+490 PNNANL
-499 NMNVNIPSHK
+499 PNHK
-509 KVHSKKNNKRL
+509 RYQTKKNKRL
-520 KELQKYFND
+520 KELHKYFND
-529 LGINEAYKLYIP
+529 LGINDTYKLYIP
-541 QLNVVSPNN
+541 QIGIANSNKNKCNN
-550 NNSNN
+550 NLTN
-555 NFNNINNNVNNMKN
+555 NNINNIKN
-569 TKNVNTKKIGNRY
+569 TNQKRIGNRY
-582 GQALPNL
+582 GHNLPNL

-594 IRKNNSNSLNHYDN
+594 IRKNNSNSLKHYDDI
-608 KKNDFIPKPMANR
+608 KFDLVVKPMQHR
-621 KFNLLLNK
+621 KLNLNS
-629 KFGIKFI
+629 IKI

>member
-27 NKVYALKKVKLQNL
+27 SKIYALKKVRLQNL
-41 SDKEKENSLNE
+41 SEKEKENSLNE

-65 AYKEAF
+65 SYKEAF
-71 IDEKDQ
+71 IDENEK

-96 QFKKMGCLIE
+96 QFKKMGCLID

-155 KVAYKG
+155 KVAHKG

-191 LACVTYEMLAL
+191 LACVTYEMIAL

-215 NKVVKCQYGKISDR
+215 NKVIKCQYGKISDR
-229 YSNDISEII
+229 YSSDISEII

-258 PLVKKRLEFFQA
+258 PLVKKRIEFFQA
-270 QAGNENIDIDDME
+270 EAGNENIDIDDME
-283 EGVLLRTIRI
+283 EGVLLKTIRI
-293 PQNIL
+293 PKNIL
-298 FLSDKLP
+298 CLTDKLP
-305 EANYENPYQ
+305 EANYDNPYHKKKFKKEGSIEKDNDKDKD
-314 KIKNKKSM
+314 KI
-322 EKNNS
+322 NNNTNI
-327 VEKHKDK
+327 DCNK
-334 GNTFPNSCLPD
+334 GNTFPNNCLPD

-352 SKQKDSNNNTINNEE
+352 KNDSNYTNEE
-367 EKVCRETDININN
+367 EKVHRNTDLNN
-380 NNNIPK
+380 NYRNKKSN
-386 IKKKINIVQNK
+386 KKK
-397 SNNILSIGNKNKGHS
+397 
-412 LLEKAKLININ
+412 LLTIEPTVEGRGLLKRSKLININ
-423 DIYNNKQS
+423 SKINNNSKQ
-431 NVETETNPINIKKE
+431 EIITETLSTRPLISVEKE
-445 RNNLSKN
+445 RIDLKN
-452 SSSSKNKN
+452 SSSSKNK
-460 NINIKTIH
+460 INIKTI
-468 EKNIDKIYNN
+468 DKLYNN
-478 EEKNDFKLEDIN
+478 EEKSNLKTDEIKIEN
-490 QNNNINMNL
+490 PNNANL
-499 NMNVNIPSHK
+499 PNHK
-509 KVHSKKNNKRL
+509 RYQTKKNKRL
-520 KELQKYFND
+520 KELHKYFND
-529 LGINEAYKLYIP
+529 LGINDTYKLYIP
-541 QLNVVSPNN
+541 QIGIANSNKNKCNN
-550 NNSNN
+550 NLTN
-555 NFNNINNNVNNMKN
+555 NNINNIKN
-569 TKNVNTKKIGNRY
+569 TNQKRIGNRY
-582 GQALPNL
+582 GHNLPNL

-594 IRKNNSNSLNHYDN
+594 IRKNNSNSLKHYDDI
-608 KKNDFIPKPMANR
+608 KFDLVVKPMQHR
-621 KFNLLLNK
+621 KLNLNS
-629 KFGIKFI
+629 IKI